1 MNAYELANKLTE
13 AAQLLRKQAQRID
26 ELEEKL
32 KQEFNYA
39 EKLLKERE
47 Q

>member
-1 MNAYELANKLTE
+1 MNAYELANKLIE
-13 AAQLLRKQAQRID
+13 AAQLLRKQAQKID
-26 ELEEKL
+26 ELEERL